1 EMGDTD
7 LLQDPWDG
15 VARSTVAYACARL
28 GDDKRAQ
35 MEIAQAVKFLPHNAV
50 VQRLAVQ
57 TYETLGKREKS
68 LEILGLARPAL
79 LRPLSRQPDL
89 AGLRQDPRFVERLT
103 RTPAK

>member
-1 EMGDTD
+1 MGEAD
-7 LLQDPWDG
+7 LVQDPWDG

-28 GDDKRAQ
+28 GDDKRAE
-35 MEIAQAVKFLPHNAV
+35 MEIARAVKFLPHNAA

-57 TYETLGKREKS
+57 TYETLGRREKS
-68 LEILGLARPAL
+68 LEILASVPPEL
-79 LRPLSRQPDL
+79 LSALSRQPDL